1 MAAVIGSKLFFF
13 KKPDYNKHKIH
24 NNCLF
29 PARTGDKTVKDL
41 CAWGADILVGG
52 DILATRKQMKI
63 VVRALKVIHGVGM
76 GTNSWGCCLDGMLRW
91 GLSQED
97 APRLRGRDARWGS
110 MLQVE
115 EQTI

>member
-52 DILATRKQMKI
+52 DILATRKQVKI
-63 VVRALKVIHGVGM
+63 VVRALKVIQPFLVIGM
-76 GTNSWGCCLDGMLRW
+76 RIDLFQPCGHSWVFQIC
-91 GLSQED
+91 
-97 APRLRGRDARWGS
+97 
-110 MLQVE
+110 
-115 EQTI
+115 